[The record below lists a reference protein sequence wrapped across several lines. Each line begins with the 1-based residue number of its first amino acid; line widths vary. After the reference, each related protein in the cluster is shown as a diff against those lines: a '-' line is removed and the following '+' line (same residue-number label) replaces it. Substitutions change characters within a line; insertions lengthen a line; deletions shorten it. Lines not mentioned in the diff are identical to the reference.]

1 MREEYDFLQD
11 RINMLTDKK
20 NVLIEKYNEL
30 RKENEEL
37 QKKLEGQVEKV
48 YDWACDKTGGD
59 CEECKYSTRLGWED
73 YSCPFDDV
81 ITAIEDKAK
90 EQGEG

>member
-1 MREEYDFLQD
+1 MREILF
-11 RINMLTDKK
+11 
-20 NVLIEKYNEL
+20 
-30 RKENEEL
+30 
-37 QKKLEGQVEKV
+37 VEKV